1 MDYLPV
7 FLRVEGKSVVVVGGG
22 EVALRKAQW
31 LLKAGARVRV
41 VAPQLHAEL
50 ARYAIDAEL
59 THEAAA
65 FCAAHLAEAVAVVAA
80 TDDPAVNAAV
90 SAAACARG
98 IPVNVVDDAQLST
111 FIFPAII
118 DRSPLIVA
126 VSSAGH
132 APVLARAVRAQIEAL
147 LPARLGA
154 VARFMGRH

>member
-41 VAPQLHAEL
+41 VAPRLHAEL

-65 FCAAHLAEAVAVVAA
+65 FCA
-80 TDDPAVNAAV
+80 
-90 SAAACARG
+90 
-98 IPVNVVDDAQLST
+98 
-111 FIFPAII
+111 
-118 DRSPLIVA
+118 
-126 VSSAGH
+126 
-132 APVLARAVRAQIEAL
+132 
-147 LPARLGA
+147 
-154 VARFMGRH
+154 